1 MANALKAAVRQ
12 TTKQTGTL
20 PGGGVCELWKVFDAE
35 LVNATATV
43 ESIIEASGLNL
54 GFLLAEFKYFGLWIK
69 ATSASGTADVK
80 VEIQQSYDDTAAN
93 YIEPSAASVVISSL
107 TNEAANVYSLSPSPM
122 PYMRLQ
128 LTGSAANSADTIC
141 TAYFWAQT

>member
-1 MANALKAAVRQ
+1 MANALRAAVRQ
-12 TTKQTGTL
+12 TTKQTGAL
-20 PGGGVCELWKVFDAE
+20 PGGGVCELWKVLDAE
-35 LVNATATV
+35 LVNGTATV
-43 ESIIEASGLNL
+43 ETIVEASGLNI

-80 VEIQQSYDDTAAN
+80 VEIQQSWDDTAAN
-93 YIEPSAASVVISSL
+93 YIEPAAGSVVVSSL

-122 PYMRLQ
+122 PYMRFQ
-128 LTGSAANSADTIC
+128 LTGNAANPSDTVV